1 MKSKLS
7 TLIPKGF
14 AKALIGCTLLTLL
27 TPTSL
32 LAQVGS
38 DLSDADYLTRYGTSR
53 RPQTCPSRSEPR
65 AGRLSVDQAIKYTRC
80 WQEATGY
87 GRIVTFVDISNFKL
101 SAPRRVTEKDSL
113 GQWTINR
120 IDPTQPMYD
129 IKARAVRYSCSR
141 ILTESVG
148 GFHGPGKNCSI
159 EGSDI
164 SDSLNGIGI
173 CFKELTE
180 TWSCRL
186 TVIGSGKKI
195 SGSPPAN

>member
-1 MKSKLS
+1 MKSKL
-7 TLIPKGF
+7 LIGF
-14 AKALIGCTLLTLL
+14 IGCTLLTLL
-27 TPTSL
+27 APTNL

-38 DLSDADYLTRYGTSR
+38 NLSDADYFTKYGTSR

-65 AGRLSVDQAIKYTRC
+65 KGRLTVAQAIKYTRC
-80 WQEATGY
+80 WHEDNN
-87 GRIVTFVDISNFKL
+87 RSITFVDISNFKL
-101 SAPRRVTEKDSL
+101 SPPRRATEQDSL

-120 IDPTQPMYD
+120 IDRTQPMYD
-129 IKARAVRYSCSR
+129 IKARAVRYSCSGILSAQTGR
-141 ILTESVG
+141 I
-148 GFHGPGKNCSI
+148 FGPGKNCRI

-180 TWSCRL
+180 TWACRL

-195 SGSPPAN
+195 WGSPPAN